1 MLDPVYAVLEV
12 EIGGKVYWD
21 LDNNSVPSFGEGLPE
36 MNVTVVGSNN
46 TDVSTTVVTD
56 EEGVWRVFVPIRDV
70 YNVTVAKEGF
80 ETVYYATANQSG
92 YTVHDSPDSTDIEV
106 TAGLVDAEGTV
117 TDQLDA
123 GRLVDA
129 TIVLYPV
136 AGVEREPVEVSGTMN
151 GTTLEWSASVQPGE
165 WVVVVS
171 QTNPGPNGG
180 GVAVGLLDAS
190 VANGGNISRV
200 MALGGYVDLST
211 SWTDIEQNVH
221 HAGSDSAGFSM
232 IQEAVELEVTFDE
245 KSWMMAVPASGELR
259 ELFPEGGVS
268 FDGEFMTVQHSSQ
281 LDMEYFG
288 GQTTTITADSTIAAT
303 LNFNLSLIHI

>member
-1 MLDPVYAVLEV
+1 
-12 EIGGKVYWD
+12 
-21 LDNNSVPSFGEGLPE
+21 
-36 MNVTVVGSNN
+36 
-46 TDVSTTVVTD
+46 
-56 EEGVWRVFVPIRDV
+56 
-70 YNVTVAKEGF
+70 
-80 ETVYYATANQSG
+80 
-92 YTVHDSPDSTDIEV
+92 
-106 TAGLVDAEGTV
+106 
-117 TDQLDA
+117 
-123 GRLVDA
+123 
-129 TIVLYPV
+129 
-136 AGVEREPVEVSGTMN
+136 MN

-165 WVVVVS
+165 WIVVVS

-190 VANGGNISRV
+190 VANGGNISMV

-303 LNFNLSLIHI
+303 LNFNRRVNSALDISFNADSLTDGTLLNAMDGEIEAIVSSTNDSVYSVITFDYDVVYNGTETMDVFAVEGEMGLAQDSDLWNVQFWNASADDGQGAYEDSINVALGIGDNTTEAVLSTTVKVQSRCQMSLMLGTSPTATA

>member
-1 MLDPVYAVLEV
+1 MTRINLTSLFIWPALSNRLEQKAIIEEISGHYSPDQIEELLQHVSKRKHGFLFVNLKADPSEMFQDSLVQKLCITKKYGHALGDAAQQPGPAARTDADGNSTELLMPGTWSFYLNRTIGTKSWFMDTSDAPFSTDLADENNSLVLDPVYAVLEV

-117 TDQLDA
+117 
-123 GRLVDA
+123 
-129 TIVLYPV
+129 
-136 AGVEREPVEVSGTMN
+136 
-151 GTTLEWSASVQPGE
+151 
-165 WVVVVS
+165 
-171 QTNPGPNGG
+171 
-180 GVAVGLLDAS
+180 
-190 VANGGNISRV
+190 
-200 MALGGYVDLST
+200 
-211 SWTDIEQNVH
+211 
-221 HAGSDSAGFSM
+221 
-232 IQEAVELEVTFDE
+232 
-245 KSWMMAVPASGELR
+245 
-259 ELFPEGGVS
+259 
-268 FDGEFMTVQHSSQ
+268 
-281 LDMEYFG
+281 
-288 GQTTTITADSTIAAT
+288 
-303 LNFNLSLIHI
+303 LSLIHI